1 MKVIGVIPAR
11 YGSTRFPG
19 KPLADIGGTSMIMR
33 VVSQANKCKL
43 FSKVVVATDDARIYD
58 HVIGCGAH
66 AVMTSMEHPS
76 GTDRCLEA
84 AEMTDPSSDLVVNIQ
99 GDEPFVDPSQ
109 LESLI
114 MAMHEPGS
122 QIGTLAIRIDDPD
135 VLADF
140 NKVKVVM
147 DDRGKAL
154 YFSRFPIPFRK
165 GIPQEQ
171 WLFHGD
177 YYKHLGLYA
186 YRTDILRR
194 ICELPPSSLERS
206 ESLEQLRW
214 LQAGFSVQ
222 VALTDIETPAVD
234 TPEDLQKILKSG
246 GFTS

>member
-33 VVSQANKCKL
+33 VVSQANKCRL
-43 FSKVVVATDDARIYD
+43 FSQVVVATDDARIYD
-58 HVIGCGAH
+58 HVTGFGAQ
-66 AVMTSMEHPS
+66 AVMTSMGHPS

-84 AEMTDPSSDLVVNIQ
+84 VELTDPSAELVVNIQ
-99 GDEPFVDPSQ
+99 GDEPFVDPTQ
-109 LESLI
+109 LETLI
-114 MAMHEPGS
+114 MAMHEQGS
-122 QIGTLAIRIDDPD
+122 EIGTLAIRISSAE
-135 VLADF
+135 VLSDF

-147 DDRGKAL
+147 DAHGRAL

-165 GIPQEQ
+165 EVPQKQ
-171 WLFHGD
+171 WLIHGD
-177 YYKHLGLYA
+177 YFKHLGLYA
-186 YRTDILRR
+186 YRTAILRR

-214 LQAGFSVQ
+214 LQAGYSIQ

-234 TPEDLQKILKSG
+234 TPEDLEKIIKRG
-246 GFTS
+246 DFAQ

>member
-33 VVSQANKCKL
+33 VVSQASKCRL
-43 FSKVVVATDDARIYD
+43 FSQVVVATDDARIYD
-58 HVIGCGAH
+58 HVTGSGAH
-66 AVMTSMEHPS
+66 AVMTSMGHPS

-84 AEMTDPSSDLVVNIQ
+84 VELTDPSAELVVNIQ
-99 GDEPFVDPSQ
+99 GDEPFVNPSQ
-109 LESLI
+109 LEALI

-122 QIGTLAIRIDDPD
+122 EIGTLAIRISNAE
-135 VLADF
+135 VLGDF

-147 DDRGKAL
+147 DFHGRAL
-154 YFSRFPIPFRK
+154 YFSRFAIPFRK

-171 WLFHGD
+171 WLMHGD
-177 YYKHLGLYA
+177 YFKHLGLYA
-186 YRTDILRR
+186 YRTAILRS
-194 ICELPPSSLERS
+194 ICKLPPSSLELS

-214 LQAGFSVQ
+214 LQAGYSIQ

-234 TPEDLQKILKSG
+234 TPEDLEKIIKRG
-246 GFTS
+246 GFAQ

>member
-33 VVSQANKCKL
+33 VVSQAKKCRL
-43 FSKVVVATDDARIYD
+43 FSHVVVATDDTRIYD
-58 HVIGCGAH
+58 HVTSFGARV
-66 AVMTSMEHPS
+66 VMTSMGHPS

-84 AEMTDPSSDLVVNIQ
+84 VELTDPSAELVVNIQ

-109 LESLI
+109 LETLI
-114 MAMHEPGS
+114 MSMHEPGS
-122 QIGTLAIRIDDPD
+122 QIGTLAIRISSVE
-135 VLADF
+135 VLGDF

-147 DDRGKAL
+147 DAHGRAL

-171 WLFHGD
+171 WLMHGD
-177 YYKHLGLYA
+177 YFKHLGLYA
-186 YRTDILRR
+186 YRTAILRR
-194 ICELPPSSLERS
+194 ICELPSSSLELS

-214 LQAGFSVQ
+214 LQAGYSIQ

-234 TPEDLQKILKSG
+234 TPEDLQKIIKHG
-246 GFTS
+246 GFAQ